1 MKSSIEK
8 LHQIS
13 NKKSRIIIGLMSG
26 TSLDGLDIAC
36 CKIEGSGK
44 HVKVELLEFCTM
56 PYPDQFQQRI
66 REMISSASL
75 SLQELTLMNTHIA
88 SIQANLVNQAM
99 NKWRISKENVDAI
112 ASHGQT
118 IFHAP
123 EIFHQEKE
131 VGNATLQL
139 GDGDHIAKQTGII
152 TISDFRQKHV
162 AHGGEGAP
170 LAPYGD
176 YLLFSSPNKNR
187 ILLNIGGISNITY
200 LPDNA
205 EFKSVIASDTGSG
218 NCLMDAWVRKN
229 FSGQQFDLNGE
240 IAAKGKV
247 VPELLNEMMNEK
259 FFALPIPKT
268 TGSETFNINWIEQKL
283 QESSMQLLER
293 EDVLAT
299 LNHLTAIT
307 ICDCIKKVTSATHD
321 CEIIISGGGIH
332 NKTLILNI
340 SKLLP
345 NVKIS
350 TANVMQINA
359 DAKEAILFALLANET
374 LSGKEE
380 TFGEGNHALPNVSM
394 GKICLPY

>member
-13 NKKSRIIIGLMSG
+13 NKKSRIIVGLMSG

-36 CKIEGSGK
+36 CKIEGTGK
-44 HVKVELLEFCTM
+44 QVKLELLEFCTM

-66 REMISSASL
+66 RGMISSENL

-88 SIQANLVNQAM
+88 NVQANLVNQTLT
-99 NKWRISKENVDAI
+99 NWGISNEAVDAI

-123 EIFHQEKE
+123 EIFHQQKE

-152 TISDFRQKHV
+152 TISDFRQKNV

-176 YLLFSSPNKNR
+176 YLLFSSTNKNR

-200 LPDNA
+200 LPANA
-205 EFKSVIASDTGSG
+205 EFKSVIATDTGPG
-218 NCLMDAWVRKN
+218 NCLMDSWIRKK

-240 IAAKGKV
+240 LSAVGKV
-247 VPELLNEMMNEK
+247 VPELLNEMINEK
-259 FFALPIPKT
+259 FFSLPIPKT
-268 TGSETFNINWIEQKL
+268 TGTETFNINWIEQKL
-283 QESSMQLLER
+283 QESSMQMLER

-307 ICDCIKKVTSATHD
+307 ICNCIKKVTSFTHD

-332 NKTLILNI
+332 NNTLMQNI

-345 NVKIS
+345 NVEIS
-350 TANVMQINA
+350 TANDMQINA